1 LQCVLLALNV
11 ERNKY
16 DDEKQYD
23 YTVLFTYMYYKYR
36 TLDLL
41 YFVDVLHDLEKK
53 KTIRSYEMMKQNII
67 LIFKNEFLSMS
78 LKFYEEMKFNFI
90 K

>member
-1 LQCVLLALNV
+1 LQCVLLALNI

-23 YTVLFTYMYYKYR
+23 YIVLFTYMYYKYR

-78 LKFYEEMKFNFI
+78 LKFYEEMKFNLI

>member
-1 LQCVLLALNV
+1 LQCVLLALNI

-23 YTVLFTYMYYKYR
+23 YIVLFTYMYYKYR

>member
-23 YTVLFTYMYYKYR
+23 YIVLFTYMYYKYR